1 MGARLTGWSRSG
13 NIIALDHSGRD
24 MVLPS
29 GGNVRTRPHPLV
41 QHDGRIEVDP
51 ALDALRDRLA
61 EIIAS
66 PPDNT
71 EDLVDTLSGLAKLSN
86 QWSEAIQALR
96 APTRRLV
103 GPAAA
108 ASVSVAARRAEESFI
123 ELEITLG
130 DALAAQ
136 PRAVR
141 HP

>member
-1 MGARLTGWSRSG
+1 
-13 NIIALDHSGRD
+13 

-29 GGNVRTRPHPLV
+29 GEMHALVLSPLAR
-41 QHDGRIEVDP
+41 HDGRIAVDP

-71 EDLVDTLSGLAKLSN
+71 EDLVGTLSGLAKLSN

-96 APTRRLV
+96 APTRRLI

-141 HP
+141 QP

>member
-1 MGARLTGWSRSG
+1 MTGWSWSG

-24 MVLPS
+24 MVLRS
-29 GGNVRTRPHPLV
+29 GGNVRTRPHPLAR
-41 QHDGRIEVDP
+41 HDGRIEVDP

-71 EDLVDTLSGLAKLSN
+71 EALVDTLSGLAKLSN

-136 PRAVR
+136 PRALR
-141 HP
+141 PS

>member
-1 MGARLTGWSRSG
+1 M
-13 NIIALDHSGRD
+13 D
-24 MVLPS
+24 
-29 GGNVRTRPHPLV
+29 
-41 QHDGRIEVDP
+41 Q

-61 EIIAS
+61 EIVAS
-66 PPDNT
+66 PPENS
-71 EDLVDTLSGLAKLSN
+71 EDLVETLAGLAKLSN

-136 PRAVR
+136 PRVIR
-141 HP
+141 QP

>member
-1 MGARLTGWSRSG
+1 MRWTTSVEIWCCPVGEMF
-13 NIIALDHSGRD
+13 AL
-24 MVLPS
+24 VLS
-29 GGNVRTRPHPLV
+29 PLPR
-41 QHDGRIEVDP
+41 HDGRIDVDP

-96 APTRRLV
+96 APTRRLI

-130 DALAAQ
+130 DALAVK
-136 PRAVR
+136 PRAGRV
-141 HP
+141 

>member
-1 MGARLTGWSRSG
+1 M
-13 NIIALDHSGRD
+13 
-24 MVLPS
+24 
-29 GGNVRTRPHPLV
+29 
-41 QHDGRIEVDP
+41 DP

-61 EIIAS
+61 EIVAS

-71 EDLVDTLSGLAKLSN
+71 EELVDTLSGLAKLSN

-136 PRAVR
+136 PRALR
-141 HP
+141 PS

>member
-1 MGARLTGWSRSG
+1 MLDGAATSLRWTTAAGIWCAQR
-13 NIIALDHSGRD
+13 
-24 MVLPS
+24 
-29 GGNVRTRPHPLV
+29 GNVRTVLNRPPA

-96 APTRRLV
+96 APTRRLI

-130 DALAAQ
+130 DALAAK
-136 PRAVR
+136 PRVLR
-141 HP
+141 QS

>member
-1 MGARLTGWSRSG
+1 M
-13 NIIALDHSGRD
+13 
-24 MVLPS
+24 
-29 GGNVRTRPHPLV
+29 
-41 QHDGRIEVDP
+41 DP

-61 EIIAS
+61 EIVES
-66 PPDNT
+66 PPENT
-71 EDLVDTLSGLAKLSN
+71 DDLVDTLSGLAKLSN

-136 PRAVR
+136 PRPLR
-141 HP
+141 QS

>member
-1 MGARLTGWSRSG
+1 MRWTTVVEIWCCSVGEMFAPR
-13 NIIALDHSGRD
+13 
-24 MVLPS
+24 PS
-29 GGNVRTRPHPLV
+29 TVR
-41 QHDGRIEVDP
+41 HDGRIEVDP

-61 EIIAS
+61 EIVAS

-71 EDLVDTLSGLAKLSN
+71 EELVDTLSGLAKLSN

-103 GPAAA
+103 GSAAA

-136 PRAVR
+136 PRALR
-141 HP
+141 PS

>member
-1 MGARLTGWSRSG
+1 M
-13 NIIALDHSGRD
+13 
-24 MVLPS
+24 
-29 GGNVRTRPHPLV
+29 
-41 QHDGRIEVDP
+41 DP

-61 EIIAS
+61 EIVAS

-71 EDLVDTLSGLAKLSN
+71 EELVDTLSGLAKLSN
-86 QWSEAIQALR
+86 QWSEAIGALR

-103 GPAAA
+103 GSAAA

-136 PRAVR
+136 PRAIR
-141 HP
+141 QS

>member
-1 MGARLTGWSRSG
+1 MS
-13 NIIALDHSGRD
+13 AL
-24 MVLPS
+24 VLS
-29 GGNVRTRPHPLV
+29 PLMR
-41 QHDGRIEVDP
+41 HDGRIEVDP
-51 ALDALRDRLA
+51 AL
-61 EIIAS
+61 
-66 PPDNT
+66 
-71 EDLVDTLSGLAKLSN
+71 DTLSGLAKLSN

-96 APTRRLV
+96 APTRRLI

-141 HP
+141 QP

>member
-1 MGARLTGWSRSG
+1 M
-13 NIIALDHSGRD
+13 
-24 MVLPS
+24 
-29 GGNVRTRPHPLV
+29 
-41 QHDGRIEVDP
+41 DP

-66 PPDNT
+66 PPENT
-71 EDLVDTLSGLAKLSN
+71 DELVTALSSLAKLSN

-141 HP
+141 QH

>member
-1 MGARLTGWSRSG
+1 MRVIDRVLKVRQHHCAGPERPRYGVASWGKCS
-13 NIIALDHSGRD
+13 HSSS
-24 MVLPS
+24 PS
-29 GGNVRTRPHPLV
+29 GA
-41 QHDGRIEVDP
+41 HDERIEVDP

-66 PPDNT
+66 PPENT
-71 EDLVDTLSGLAKLSN
+71 DELVTALSGLAKLSN

-123 ELEITLG
+123 ELEI
-130 DALAAQ
+130 
-136 PRAVR
+136 
-141 HP
+141 

>member
-1 MGARLTGWSRSG
+1 
-13 NIIALDHSGRD
+13 
-24 MVLPS
+24 MVVPS
-29 GGNVRTRPHPLV
+29 GGNCL
-41 QHDGRIEVDP
+41 GREDSVDP

-61 EIIAS
+61 EIVAS

-71 EDLVDTLSGLAKLSN
+71 EELVDTLSGLAKLSN

-136 PRAVR
+136 PRALR
-141 HP
+141 PS

>member
-1 MGARLTGWSRSG
+1 MRWTTAVEIWCCSVGVFVSRREES
-13 NIIALDHSGRD
+13 
-24 MVLPS
+24 
-29 GGNVRTRPHPLV
+29 
-41 QHDGRIEVDP
+41 VDP

-66 PPDNT
+66 PPENT
-71 EDLVDTLSGLAKLSN
+71 DDLVDTLSGLAKLSN

-96 APTRRLV
+96 APTRRLI

-136 PRAVR
+136 PRALR